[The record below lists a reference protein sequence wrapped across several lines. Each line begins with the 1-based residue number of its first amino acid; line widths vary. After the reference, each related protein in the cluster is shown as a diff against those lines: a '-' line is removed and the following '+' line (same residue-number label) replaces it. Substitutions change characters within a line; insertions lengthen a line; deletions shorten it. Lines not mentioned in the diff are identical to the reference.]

1 MLIDDLVT
9 KGVDEPYRMFTSR
22 AEYRILL
29 RQDDA
34 DMRLTP
40 RGHAI
45 GLATDY
51 RFNEM
56 ESKRHQRDSLIEF
69 CREFSVKA
77 SLINPYLESIG
88 EQPLKQGVKLHD
100 LILRPGLTVEILAKG
115 IEPFADFI
123 KENIEEARRQE
134 IIEAAEILMKY
145 QGYIQRE
152 QQIADKL
159 RRLENLTIR
168 GKIDYA
174 SLTALSTEARQK
186 LERINPETIAQA
198 SRIPGISPADINIL
212 LLLMGR

>member
-1 MLIDDLVT
+1 
-9 KGVDEPYRMFTSR
+9 
-22 AEYRILL
+22 
-29 RQDDA
+29 
-34 DMRLTP
+34 MRLTP

-56 ESKRHQRDSLIEF
+56 ESKRRQRDSLIEF

-77 SLINPYLESIG
+77 SLINSYLESIG
-88 EQPLKQGVKLHD
+88 EQPLKQGVKLYD
-100 LILRPGLTVEILAKG
+100 LVLRPALNIHILAEG
-115 IEPFADFI
+115 IEPLADFL
-123 KENIEEARRQE
+123 KNEIEEERREE
-134 IIEAAEILMKY
+134 IIEAAEILIKY

-152 QQIADKL
+152 SQIADKL

-168 GKIDYA
+168 GKIDY
-174 SLTALSTEARQK
+174 SKLTSLSTEARQK
-186 LERINPETIAQA
+186 LEKINPETIAQA